1 MRLLV
6 CTDSYPPQLN
16 GVSVITALT
25 VRGLQARGWE
35 CEVVAPRYPVA
46 SGGAL
51 AADPSIPVTGVPSV
65 PLPGYRD
72 VRVSLPAWRRVEAA
86 VRRFAPD
93 VVHCATEF
101 VVGRLGMAAA
111 RRAGVPVVTSYHTDF
126 ARYTA
131 VYGIPWMRRP
141 VTAWLSRF
149 HANGALTLTP
159 SEAAREDLRALG
171 RQDAAVWGR
180 GIDTEAFHPRHRSN
194 ALRERLAPGA
204 AFLLLYAGRLAPEKN
219 VGVLLE
225 AFGALA
231 RTLPPGTAHLL
242 VAGDGP
248 SLPALRR
255 QAGPQVTFLGA
266 VDRARDLP
274 ALYASCDAF
283 VFASATETLGL
294 VVLEAMASG
303 VPVIAVPAGGVAD
316 HLRHERNGLAVPD
329 GNAGGFVAAM
339 QRLLVDPGARS
350 RLAAGARQSA
360 EAVGW
365 DAELDR
371 LDGLLRRVRA
381 T

>member
-25 VRGLQARGWE
+25 VHGLQARGWQ
-35 CEVVAPRYPVA
+35 CEVVAPRYPAGPGV
-46 SGGAL
+46 AL
-51 AADPSIPVTGVPSV
+51 APDPSVPVIGVPSV

-72 VRVSLPAWRRVEAA
+72 VRVSLPALRRVEAA

-93 VVHCATEF
+93 LVHCATEF

-131 VYGIPWMRRP
+131 MYGIPWMRRP
-141 VTAWLSRF
+141 VAAWLSRF
-149 HANGALTLTP
+149 HANSALTLTP
-159 SEAAREDLRALG
+159 SEAAREDLHALG
-171 RQDAAVWGR
+171 GRDAAVWGR

-194 ALRERLAPGA
+194 AVRERLAPGA
-204 AFLLLYAGRLAPEKN
+204 SFLLLYAGRLAPEKN

-231 RTLPPGTAHLL
+231 RTLPPGAAHLL

-248 SLPALRR
+248 SLPGLRR
-255 QAGPQVTFLGA
+255 QAGPQVTFVGP
-266 VDRARDLP
+266 VDRTRDLP

-303 VPVIAVPAGGVAD
+303 VPVIAVPAGGVSE
-316 HLRHERNGLAVPD
+316 HLVHERNGLAVRD
-329 GNAGGFVAAM
+329 GDVGGFVAAM
-339 QRLLVDPGARS
+339 QRLHFDQALRSGLATGAR
-350 RLAAGARQSA
+350 RSA
-360 EAVGW
+360 QAVGW
-365 DAELDR
+365 EAELDR
-371 LDGLLRRVRA
+371 LDVLLRDVRA
-381 T
+381 M